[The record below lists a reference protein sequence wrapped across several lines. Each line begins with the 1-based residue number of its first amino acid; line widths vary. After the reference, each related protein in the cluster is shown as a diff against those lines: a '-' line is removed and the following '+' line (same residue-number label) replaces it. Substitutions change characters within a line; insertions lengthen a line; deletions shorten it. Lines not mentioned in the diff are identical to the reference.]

1 MDRIILHVG
10 YPKTGTTT
18 LQDAW
23 FYNLHTS
30 GLIKYYGKCTQ
41 KNANLASGEQLL
53 LRQFTNLKRDSLPLP
68 LDKRVSNVFSD
79 ERICLPLVF
88 KQNSPQYGR
97 DAMSIADSAA
107 ILSNVFQNH
116 GNVTILITIRNQ
128 CNLIRSIY
136 AHYYYYLRTHPS
148 YSDISGFIDHIL
160 HESHVFE
167 FDKIASH
174 FAKLFD
180 SDNVRILPFELMMNE
195 PDRYIQ
201 TLSDILQ
208 LPEGNLYE
216 SVNMDAHLNK
226 SKSRGN
232 LYIKQMGVIQMQY
245 LRKLVDPIYP
255 VVKMEE
261 FARSYLSDDFV
272 DVIKQK
278 FLTNVT
284 IPPLDDSQINMISE
298 HYARSNLNLS
308 NEYDISQNF
317 LKKNGY
323 IT

>member
-1 MDRIILHVG
+1 M
-10 YPKTGTTT
+10 
-18 LQDAW
+18 
-23 FYNLHTS
+23 
-30 GLIKYYGKCTQ
+30 
-41 KNANLASGEQLL
+41 
-53 LRQFTNLKRDSLPLP
+53 
-68 LDKRVSNVFSD
+68 
-79 ERICLPLVF
+79 
-88 KQNSPQYGR
+88 
-97 DAMSIADSAA
+97 
-107 ILSNVFQNH
+107 
-116 GNVTILITIRNQ
+116 
-128 CNLIRSIY
+128 
-136 AHYYYYLRTHPS
+136 
-148 YSDISGFIDHIL
+148 ID
-160 HESHVFE
+160 
-167 FDKIASH
+167 
-174 FAKLFD
+174 
-180 SDNVRILPFELMMNE
+180 E
-195 PDRYIQ
+195 PDCYIQ

-261 FARSYLSDDFV
+261 FARSYFSDDFV

-284 IPPLDDSQINMISE
+284 IPPLDDSQINMISK

-323 IT
+323 II